1 MHKMPHFR
9 VKNAFFFR
17 GLHPLDPDQ
26 GAASLNH
33 RPPWTPRP
41 HKCSRKTAPPAVFL
55 RCASLWFF
63 YKNALVKSCDGPTRT
78 NNSEQSAFLFLF

>member
-1 MHKMPHFR
+1 MLQFRAKNMHKMPHFR
-9 VKNAFFFR
+9 VKNAFFFS
-17 GLHPLDPDQ
+17 G
-26 GAASLNH
+26 GFT
-33 RPPWTPRP
+33 PWTPRP

-78 NNSEQSAFLFLF
+78 NNSEQSVFLFLF